1 MSFDWNEYL
10 RLAQHLSGLAN
21 NAASRSAVSRAYYS
35 AFHAAS
41 LSVESNKITTNPR
54 YSRDRHLQI
63 WNIYMDSANK
73 ECRRI
78 GNSGQRL
85 KWERQEADYDPDSGF
100 PETRVQHA
108 IAQAQALVAGLVRNV
123 PESFSP
129 GRSKMEKLYIY
140 VRRFF

>member
-1 MSFDWNEYL
+1 MSFDWSEYL
-10 RLAQHLSGLAN
+10 RLAQQLGGLADD
-21 NAASRSAVSRAYYS
+21 AANRSAVSRAYYS

-41 LSVESNKITTNPR
+41 LSVKSNKISTNPK
-54 YSRDRHLQI
+54 YERDRHLRI

-78 GNSGQRL
+78 GNRGQRL
-85 KWERQEADYDPDSGF
+85 KAERHYADYDAESSF
-100 PETRVQHA
+100 SETRVQHA
-108 IAQAQALVAGLVRNV
+108 IAQAQAVVAALVRNV

-129 GRSKMEKLYIY
+129 GRSRLGRLIVY

>member
-10 RLAQHLSGLAN
+10 RLAQQLGGLADD
-21 NAASRSAVSRAYYS
+21 AASRTAVSRAYYS

-41 LSVESNKITTNPR
+41 MSVESNKITTNPK
-54 YSRDRHLQI
+54 YERDRHLRI
-63 WNIYMDSANK
+63 WNIYMDSSNK

-85 KWERQEADYDPDSGF
+85 KAERQYADYDSESSF
-100 PETRVQHA
+100 PETRVERS
-108 IAQAQALVAGLVRNV
+108 IAQARALVAGLVRNV
-123 PESFSP
+123 PESFVP
-129 GRSKMEKLYIY
+129 GRSRIDRLITY